1 MTRKS
6 PPRRHEPIEPEIA
19 ELVRR
24 HAVDAGNADLIQ
36 DMIVSVTKVGHSPL
50 DRGELKI
57 LGTALRE
64 LRYAFKVFDPYREV
78 RKVSLF
84 GSARTTPDMPE
95 YKQALAFARRIAE
108 KGFMVITGAGGGI
121 MAAGNEGA
129 GAAKSFGLN
138 IQLPFEQQPNRFIA
152 NDRKYIRF
160 HYFFTRKIVFIKE
173 TNGIVL
179 FPGGLGTLDEGFET
193 LTLIQTGKSAP
204 LPLVMVDKPRGTYW
218 RTWEQYIEDHLLRR
232 GWISEEDLELFTVT
246 DRVERAVEEI
256 TRFYRVYHSSR
267 YVNDLLVVRCT
278 KTIPERDAQGL
289 TREFKDILVGGEI
302 LRTRALPE
310 EEEPRLAHL
319 PRLVMRFNRRNY
331 GRLRAF
337 INALND
343 LG

>member
-1 MTRKS
+1 MPRK
-6 PPRRHEPIEPEIA
+6 PRPYRHEPVDPEIV

-24 HAVDAGNADLIQ
+24 HADTANADLIQ
-36 DMIVSVTKVGHSPL
+36 DMLFTVTKTARSPL

-57 LGTALRE
+57 LNTALRE
-64 LRYAFKVFDPYREV
+64 LRYAFKVFDPYREIP
-78 RKVSLF
+78 KVSIF
-84 GSARTTPDMPE
+84 GSARASETSAE
-95 YKQALAFARRIAE
+95 YRQAVEFARRIVQ
-108 KGFMVITGAGGGI
+108 KGYMVITGAGGGI

-129 GAAKSFGLN
+129 GTAKGFGLN
-138 IQLPFEQQPNRFIA
+138 IQLPFEQAPNRFIA

-160 HYFFTRKIVFIKE
+160 HYFFTRKIVFLKQ

-179 FPGGLGTLDEGFET
+179 FPGGLGTLDEGFEA
-193 LTLIQTGKSAP
+193 LTLIQTGKSQP

-218 RTWEQYIEDHLLRR
+218 RTWAQYIQDHLLRR
-232 GWISEEDLELFTVT
+232 GWIAEEDLGLFAVT
-246 DRVERAVEEI
+246 DRVDRAVEEI

-267 YVNDLLVVRCT
+267 YVNDLLVVRC
-278 KTIPERDAQGL
+278 KKPIAEHDAQAL
-289 TREFKDILVGGEI
+289 TRDFKDMLLGGEI

-331 GRLRAF
+331 GRLRAL

-343 LG
+343 LA